1 MSLACA
7 TTSVV
12 RYLLTQEF
20 LLADSVCLA
29 QPVTIPATGTID
41 FSYHSSVHNLYVG
54 SSPCAF
60 TTQICPAEDASV
72 ISTSA
77 PCKYTPGKPGAP
89 SLLMRNCCRR
99 CCYLLSLSRGGKA
112 KVSVCC
118 LVKSHLHLIASSSI
132 DSTSTSVLTIPITE
146 YPQISDLHQLHSC
159 LAHVTSATKH
169 QAKSLGQ

>member
-1 MSLACA
+1 MQPHRWSDICSLK
-7 TTSVV
+7 SFFW
-12 RYLLTQEF
+12 L
-20 LLADSVCLA
+20 
-29 QPVTIPATGTID
+29 IPCVWRSLSPSLPPAPST
-41 FSYHSSVHNLYVG
+41 SYHSSVHNLYVG

-118 LVKSHLHLIASSSI
+118 LVKSHQHLIASSSI
-132 DSTSTSVLTIPITE
+132 DSTSTSVLTIPI
-146 YPQISDLHQLHSC
+146 YDQVPSDFRSPSIAQLSC
-159 LAHVTSATKH
+159 TCYKNYKASGKIFGSM
-169 QAKSLGQ
+169 K